1 MMMKKV
7 FMGTAFLC
15 ALANFAFAAGQQWA
29 ADDRIVYDGESEV
42 LFSYTGP
49 EGVSARVYRNG
60 NFAGSLNSGETK
72 RLVIADGS
80 HTFDVRPGVYDAA
93 TQQTVEDT
101 AASKTVTVSSRKNR
115 SSVRI
120 VIAKSGGRNVVSE
133 FGLKNAVAIQTQPK
147 PPETTPAA
155 QEEGTAPSFA
165 AAPLNT
171 ATSRPS
177 SASGIEAAITRVI
190 EKFIEDLPQNTS
202 VAVLSVSSHDT
213 DLAVFVVDEI
223 EFQLVDSKRFDMVDR
238 KTLDSVRSE
247 QNFQMSGEVSD
258 SSAVSIGNMLGANI
272 VITGSITGSGKMQRL
287 TVKALDV
294 KTAKIV
300 SMARE
305 PF

>member
-1 MMMKKV
+1 MAKKAYTV
-7 FMGTAFLC
+7 LLAVLFFAGLTAPVHADSEIIIQRTESKINAGFKERIYIDGKERLT
-15 ALANFAFAAGQQWA
+15 LANGASGSI
-29 ADDRIVYDGESEV
+29 RIPDGEHTIHAE
-42 LFSYTGP
+42 LYTLKTDP
-49 EGVSARVYRNG
+49 VIFNVSAGAVTFQVTPYSLK
-60 NFAGSLNSGETK
+60 NFVIEQVEGGA
-72 RLVIADGS
+72 VIAAKPAPA
-80 HTFDVRPGVYDAA
+80 RA
-93 TQQTVEDT
+93 
-101 AASKTVTVSSRKNR
+101 AASS
-115 SSVRI
+115 
-120 VIAKSGGRNVVSE
+120 A
-133 FGLKNAVAIQTQPK
+133 
-147 PPETTPAA
+147 
-155 QEEGTAPSFA
+155 TAR
-165 AAPLNT
+165 LNT
-171 ATSRPS
+171 ATSRLS
-177 SASGIEAAITRVI
+177 SASGIEAAITKVT
-190 EKFIEDLPQNTS
+190 EAFIEDLPQNTS

-305 PF
+305 QF